1 MTTSSQFIIVS
12 EGIGK
17 RKIWRLWKK
26 RHRYYQKRER
36 WTLNHQSPPKKVKKK
51 TDTKLFPFFGW
62 RHPLFFFYFFTTQS
76 DWTRAL
82 LTGVTSPDH
91 AQQRRLL
98 CGPFKRTSWC
108 HPRTT
113 TSSSS
118 AFMRRMKW
126 RGRCPSADGSLV
138 SHFSFI
144 RLYGDLFGSRP
155 STYAADVDAGQSKRC
170 WWSRRAKSIDRR
182 PATSSA
188 EEKEKKT
195 WAAIFDVY
203 VVRHLAV
210 LECRECV
217 DPSTRRCA
225 RVIIPF
231 FFFFWKVVCSR
242 APSCAQHAVRQRWT
256 LLLFPSTAHRQ
267 WDGGRQLH
275 RDWWPCHDGHHH
287 GVRVPYRSAPK
298 RSFHKKIYI
307 FFRILTSNVS
317 LVAWHFHHTAKK
329 KNF

>member
-1 MTTSSQFIIVS
+1 MDRWSLTFLSSDYTEICLDRGRVHMQ
-12 EGIGK
+12 
-17 RKIWRLWKK
+17 
-26 RHRYYQKRER
+26 QM
-36 WTLNHQSPPKKVKKK
+36 
-51 TDTKLFPFFGW
+51 
-62 RHPLFFFYFFTTQS
+62 
-76 DWTRAL
+76 WTRA
-82 LTGVTSPDH
+82 S
-91 AQQRRLL
+91 
-98 CGPFKRTSWC
+98 
-108 HPRTT
+108 
-113 TSSSS
+113 
-118 AFMRRMKW
+118 
-126 RGRCPSADGSLV
+126 PSAAGGADAPKVLIVG
-138 SHFSFI
+138 
-144 RLYGDLFGSRP
+144 RP
-155 STYAADVDAGQSKRC
+155 
-170 WWSRRAKSIDRR
+170 R
-182 PATSSA
+182 PAQKKKK
-188 EEKEKKT
+188 KEKKT

-225 RVIIPF
+225 RVIIP

-307 FFRILTSNVS
+307 FPHLDQQRVSRRLTFPP
-317 LVAWHFHHTAKK
+317 HGQEKK
-329 KNF
+329 LLK